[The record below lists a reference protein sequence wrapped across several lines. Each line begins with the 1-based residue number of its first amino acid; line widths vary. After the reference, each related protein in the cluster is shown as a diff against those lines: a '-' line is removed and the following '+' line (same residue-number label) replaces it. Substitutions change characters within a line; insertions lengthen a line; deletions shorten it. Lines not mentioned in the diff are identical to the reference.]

1 MNIVYFEKPIDDANS
16 RPIKRTI
23 NKIMAITIRG
33 TETLFQETPLTTR
46 YEPENAPQRT
56 VTIPKAYP
64 TSPLFAATARRAPN
78 SPSETE
84 TPQRPG
90 FPRPSIFI
98 PSENQLASLA
108 KLVAIPAFKLV
119 TPIIRTNRSKGLSKA
134 KTFNSPISNPPVI
147 ACIPIHK
154 FEDAMPR
161 AARLPD
167 FRCVASTCIRTVET
181 RIITAT
187 PSCPY
192 NEPAVDPTAR
202 RTRVD

>member
-1 MNIVYFEKPIDDANS
+1 MNTVYSEKPIDDATSWPNIS
-16 RPIKRTI
+16 PSKR
-23 NKIMAITIRG
+23 IMAIIIRG
-33 TETLFQETPLTTR
+33 TVTLLQETPLTTR

-78 SPSETE
+78 MPSETE

-90 FPRPSIFI
+90 FPRPSIFM
-98 PSENQLASLA
+98 PLENQLSSLA
-108 KLVAIPAFKLV
+108 KRVAIPAFKPV

-167 FRCVASTCIRTVET
+167 FRCAASTCIRTVET